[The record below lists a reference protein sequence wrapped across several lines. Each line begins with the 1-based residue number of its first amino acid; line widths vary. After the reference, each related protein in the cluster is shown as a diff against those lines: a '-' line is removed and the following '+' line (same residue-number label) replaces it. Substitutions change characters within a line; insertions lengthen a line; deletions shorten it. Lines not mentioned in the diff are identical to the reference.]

1 MLRAQRLKHRT
12 KSKFK
17 RTSMKKNR
25 NYNQKK
31 GYSVTGSVTLI

>member
-1 MLRAQRLKHRT
+1 MLSMKTMNCSQTRLKL
-12 KSKFK
+12 SGIKF
-17 RTSMKKNR
+17 R